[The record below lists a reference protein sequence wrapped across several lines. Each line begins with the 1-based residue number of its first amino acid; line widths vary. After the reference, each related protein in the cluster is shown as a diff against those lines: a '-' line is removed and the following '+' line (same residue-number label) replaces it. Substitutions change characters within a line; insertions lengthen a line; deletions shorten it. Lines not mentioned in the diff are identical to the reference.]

1 LKDDHEHDL
10 HFSDLVVEVPHS
22 LIIFELRRYPMF
34 RFSVVEKETPEL
46 ANGGERGQAE
56 YAIEFRHVTR
66 RFQARN
72 GNAVMTAVNDVSI
85 AIRRGEVVALIG
97 PSGCGKST
105 LLNMGAG
112 LYAPSDGE
120 VYVSGRRVTGPSR
133 QVAFMLQKDLLMA
146 WRTIEQNVQLG
157 MQIRGVPFAQ
167 RRSRATELLER
178 CHLKGFEAHYPHQL
192 SGGMRQRA
200 ALARTLAVEPDVLLM
215 DEPFSAL
222 DAQTKMVLQQD
233 LAHMLASE
241 RKTAMLITHDLAEAI
256 ALSDRVY
263 VMSERPGTIIE
274 EIEIDLPLRDN
285 PLERRKLPHM
295 NDYVGRLM
303 ELLKVGREEHL
314 G

>member
-1 LKDDHEHDL
+1 
-10 HFSDLVVEVPHS
+10 
-22 LIIFELRRYPMF
+22 M
-34 RFSVVEKETPEL
+34 
-46 ANGGERGQAE
+46 
-56 YAIEFRHVTR
+56 EFRHVTR
-66 RFQARN
+66 RFPAKH
-72 GNAVMTAVNDVSI
+72 GNTLMTAVDNVSI
-85 AIRRGEVVALIG
+85 AMRRGEVVSLIG

-112 LYAPSDGE
+112 LYAPSEGE
-120 VYVSGRRVTGPSR
+120 VYVNGRRVTGPSLE
-133 QVAFMLQKDLLMA
+133 VAFMLQKDLLMA

-157 MQIRGVPFAQ
+157 MQIRGVPVAQ
-167 RRSRATELLER
+167 RRSRAMELLER
-178 CHLKGFEAHYPHQL
+178 CHLKGFESHYPHQL

-200 ALARTLAVEPDVLLM
+200 ALARTLAVEPGVLLM

-233 LAHMLASE
+233 LAQMLASE
-241 RKTAMLITHDLAEAI
+241 QKTALLITHDLAEAI

-274 EIEIDLPLRDN
+274 EIVIDLPLREN
-285 PLERRKLPHM
+285 PLERRKLLHM
-295 NDYVGRLM
+295 NDYVARLM